1 MDNLSTPFGFWLK
14 GYNSKI
20 FSVIYIPRI
29 IPLFLLIF
37 LVSCEVVPLNNDS
50 AKLSLFNSASKK
62 AFSFVVS
69 EEFVRKN
76 SHSESSALY
85 PKMNVA
91 ELKLLMKFLQHNKY
105 CINKNGE
112 LSFKINSRQEKIY
125 DVTFSSLIEQ
135 SYNAK
140 PVSPTTY
147 FGECV

>member
-1 MDNLSTPFGFWLK
+1 M
-14 GYNSKI
+14 I
-20 FSVIYIPRI
+20 FILRI
-29 IPLFLLIF
+29 IPFFLLIF
-37 LVSCEVVPLNNDS
+37 ITSCEVVNFNNDS
-50 AKLSLFNSASKK
+50 AKLSLFNSANKK

-69 EEFVRKN
+69 EEFVR
-76 SHSESSALY
+76 SHSASKPSALY

-91 ELKLLMKFLQHNKY
+91 ELKLLMKFLQNNNY
-105 CINKNGE
+105 CINQNGE

-147 FGECV
+147 FGECI